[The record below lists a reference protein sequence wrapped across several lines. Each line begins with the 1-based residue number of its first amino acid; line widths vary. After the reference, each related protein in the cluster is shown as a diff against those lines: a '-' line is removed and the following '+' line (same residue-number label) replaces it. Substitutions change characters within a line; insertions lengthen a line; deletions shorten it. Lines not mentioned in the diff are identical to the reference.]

1 MLLEIFK
8 KIDGYNYHIST
19 FGRVFDVRR
28 EAFVKPCVATHNQT
42 GMKYMQIS
50 LKDEN
55 GKLNTKK
62 IHRLVAEAFIDNPK
76 NKPCVDHI
84 SGDSLDNTI
93 ENLRWAT
100 NQENNMNVRTQC
112 INGFKGITKNHHK
125 YQSRIQYNRK
135 KYNLGLH
142 TTPEEAALC
151 YNIAAKLLFNDY
163 AYFNIVEKTENYKQL
178 KYLTFY
184 KLSKHF
190 ENIDDLVEKYKKY
203 A

>member
-8 KIDGYNYHIST
+8 KIDGYNYHISN

-28 EAFVKPCVATHNQT
+28 EMFVEACVAVHNKT
-42 GMKYMQIS
+42 GMKYMMIS
-50 LKDEN
+50 LKDNN
-55 GKLNTKK
+55 GKFIAKK
-62 IHRLVAEAFIDNPK
+62 IHRLVAEAFIDNPE

-84 SGDSLDNTI
+84 SNSLDNRV

-100 NQENNMNVRTQC
+100 FQENNMNAKTQC
-112 INGFKGITKNHHK
+112 VNGYKGITKIHHK

-151 YNIAAKLLFNDY
+151 YNIAAKLLFDDY
-163 AYFNIVEKTENYKQL
+163 ACFNIVEKTENYKQL